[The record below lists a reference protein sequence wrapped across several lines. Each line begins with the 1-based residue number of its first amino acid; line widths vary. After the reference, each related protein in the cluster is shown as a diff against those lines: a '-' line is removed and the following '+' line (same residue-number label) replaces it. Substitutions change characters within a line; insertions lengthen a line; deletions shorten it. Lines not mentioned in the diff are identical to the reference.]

1 MEELINIKVQN
12 DQQLVSARELHKGLG
27 LKKKFSDWVGQNFK
41 EFVENQDFTSVPKGT
56 VVQIG
61 NGAHRYY
68 DDYYLTLDMAKQ
80 LCLMSRTKKG
90 KEYRKYLIEVEKK
103 WNSPVEIIK
112 RGYSLLLEQNQ
123 QLKIENKNLN
133 TQLDEANK
141 RATYL
146 DIILNTKDA
155 IAVTQIAA
163 DYGYSA
169 VSFNKLLQEIGI
181 QHRVHGQ
188 WILYKVYM
196 SDGYTTPITHTYFD
210 NHGEMHS
217 RVATYWTQKG
227 RKLIYDVLKEHKGIL
242 PLIEREDVQ

>member
-27 LKKKFSDWVGQNFK
+27 LKGRFSRW
-41 EFVENQDFTSVPKGT
+41 VENNFNAFSENYDYYDRTEGT
-56 VVQIG
+56 VVQSG
-61 NGAHRYY
+61 NGTKRRYK
-68 DDYYLTLDMAKQ
+68 DYYLTIDMAKQ
-80 LCLMSRTKKG
+80 LAMMAKTEKSKLYR
-90 KEYRKYLIEVEKK
+90 EYFLSLEKK

-123 QLKIENKNLN
+123 QLKLENKNLN

-169 VSFNKLLQEIGI
+169 VSFNKLLQEVGI

-210 NHGEMHS
+210 KEGEMHS